1 MPSNNIPIEAISL
14 SESHETILLPVPAL
28 KMLLEE
34 IGKQREEID
43 LLKKDL
49 KLDRADI
56 RDLFEAIDHIEQVKI
71 QPEQKNRGEILRAL
85 IMANGGKMFAKD
97 ARRKMGLGKATFS
110 VLLRS
115 MNGEI
120 AKRPYHLNKSQLVLS
135 LKSVEKEFS

>member
-1 MPSNNIPIEAISL
+1 MSGNNLSAEAISL

-34 IGKQREEID
+34 MGRQRAEIE

-56 RDLFEAIDHIEQVKI
+56 RDLYEAIDHIEQIKI
-71 QPEQKNRGEILRAL
+71 QPKQKNRGEILRAL
-85 IMANGGKMFAKD
+85 IVANGGKMLAKD

-110 VLLRS
+110 VLLS
-115 MNGEI
+115 TMNGEI
-120 AKRPYHLNKSQLVLS
+120 LKKPYHLNKSQLVLS
-135 LKSVEKEFS
+135 LRSVEKEFS

>member
-1 MPSNNIPIEAISL
+1 MSGNNLSAEAISL
-14 SESHETILLPVPAL
+14 SESQETILLPVPAL
-28 KMLLEE
+28 KTLLEE
-34 IGKQREEID
+34 MGRQRAEIE

-56 RDLFEAIDHIEQVKI
+56 RDLYEAIDHIEQIKI

-85 IMANGGKMFAKD
+85 IVANGGKMLAKD